1 MKMNPYE
8 MQHDWNSP
16 RNNLPTEPQQ
26 KLARQF
32 ARQMIRRRRF
42 QALWLIN
49 TFVWLTVITVLAIR
63 TVAGGQT
70 TPSQEWG
77 LFPLLIVPWAF
88 ALHFLRRYL
97 KPTELVARGELSVAD
112 SMRAALA
119 ANQTNQRHLKLVG
132 LLYVI
137 TLPLLA
143 LSMHQ
148 LHAAGKVSARELTSM
163 AALFAG
169 VLLLSGA
176 GITAR
181 YFGRLLPQQKQLH
194 ALLAELAD
202 ETAATNSSR

>member
-1 MKMNPYE
+1 MNLNE
-8 MQHDWNSP
+8 MQQDWNSP

-32 ARQMIRRRRF
+32 TRQMIRRRRF

-63 TVAGGQT
+63 TVAVGQT

-88 ALHFLRRYL
+88 AFHFLRRHL
-97 KPTELVARGELSVAD
+97 KPVEPLALGELTVAD
-112 SMRAALA
+112 SLRAALA
-119 ANQTNQRHLKLVG
+119 SNRTTQRHLKLVG
-132 LLYVI
+132 VLFAI
-137 TLPLLA
+137 MLPLLVVA
-143 LSMHQ
+143 MQQ
-148 LHAAGKVSARELTSM
+148 LHTVGKVSARELTSM

-176 GITAR
+176 GIAAR
-181 YFGRLLPQQKQLH
+181 YFGRLLPQQKQLQ

-202 ETAATNSSR
+202 ETA